1 MRINLK
7 DLKQGQQVYV
17 TNFYRGVK
25 PVFGEVITKSNGNWD
40 NRNIYIAVYK
50 KDGSKSSKEIN
61 TVAEHGELYCF
72 DNYCDAIDA
81 WNNQVEEY
89 LNSLKKEV
97 RAVFEKMEKVKC
109 TRPNLVEVVKEIY
122 YLCRGF

>member
-1 MRINLK
+1 MRLNLK
-7 DLKQGQQVYV
+7 DLKQGQQIYV
-17 TNFYRGVK
+17 TNFNRGVK

-72 DNYCDAIDA
+72 DNFEETIDS
-81 WNNQVEEY
+81 WNAQIQNHINY
-89 LNSLKKEV
+89 LN
-97 RAVFEKMEKVKC
+97 A
-109 TRPNLVEVVKEIY
+109 EIQKANSKIITNIN
-122 YLCRGF
+122 